1 MGLGTHATFIVVAYA
16 AAIGIVAALILWVLI
31 DRRRLAQAMA
41 ELETQGVTRR
51 AERENRP

>member
-1 MGLGTHATFIVVAYA
+1 MDLGTHATFIVVAYA
-16 AAIGIVAALILWVLI
+16 AATGIVAALILWVLI